1 MTEDGTPI
9 GGVIHAWRAAPDTA
23 TTDPLIRPEWHDRAN
38 CGRNGII
45 GDDPVKRL
53 ARMFPARGGDI
64 TNALYVC
71 DGCPVALECE
81 AARQPHDVGVWG
93 NRSGRSRRMDI
104 A

>member
-1 MTEDGTPI
+1 
-9 GGVIHAWRAAPDTA
+9 
-23 TTDPLIRPEWHDRAN
+23 
-38 CGRNGII
+38 
-45 GDDPVKRL
+45 VKRL

-81 AARQPHDVGVWG
+81 AARLPHDVGVWG
-93 NRSGRSRRMDI
+93 NRSGRSRRIGDV